1 MRTKLVLGAVI
12 LAAGLATSM
21 AQNVYSLNV
30 VGYYNVTAV
39 GSGYTLMANQ
49 LTTASGTNGL
59 NEVLPNLTDG
69 SEVLTFANNAYNVDI
84 SLSGVWY
91 NNVTANPTTTTL
103 SPGQGFFFY
112 NAGAT
117 APVTFVGQVPQGAL
131 SVNLNP
137 NYTLVGNPYPA
148 VLDLSSNSFPQADG
162 MEYLSFTNN
171 SYNVDISIGGSW
183 FNNVTGNPTDVAPIV
198 GQGYFIYN
206 PGTLAKWTI
215 NFTVQ

>member
-30 VGYYNVTAV
+30 VGYYNVTAA

-59 NEVLPNLTDG
+59 NEVLTSAADG
-69 SEVLTFANNAYNVDI
+69 SQVLTYANSAYNVDVSI
-84 SLSGVWY
+84 GGAWY
-91 NNVTANPTTTTL
+91 DNVTTAPTKTTL

-112 NAGAT
+112 NVGAT

-131 SVNLNP
+131 SVKLQP

-162 MEYLSFTNN
+162 MQYLSFAN
-171 SYNVDISIGGSW
+171 SAYTVDISIGGAW
-183 FNNVTGNPTDVAPIV
+183 FDNVTTLPTTVAPAV
-198 GQGYFIYN
+198 GQGYFIFN
-206 PGTLAKWTI
+206 PGALSTWTV